1 MIDIRLV
8 KIHTLFDQVI
18 GFLRSKLAYKHRKV
32 AAKNAQ
38 IGKIIDHLCHI
49 ILSLAWS
56 RLAAYI
62 NIDNTDA
69 IRQKYLFILYS
80 YKLKHRFYTL
90 FLAKYKIIVI
100 LSVL

>member
-49 ILSLAWS
+49 ILSLA
-56 RLAAYI
+56 
-62 NIDNTDA
+62 
-69 IRQKYLFILYS
+69 
-80 YKLKHRFYTL
+80 
-90 FLAKYKIIVI
+90 
-100 LSVL
+100 